1 MVCYGLLNMY
11 YGNVYSSLQDIVV
24 PSLRGTAT
32 THYRVQHKGDAA
44 SGDVWLDEQGR
55 LRQLVGSASG
65 QIPVTITYEFYDFG
79 TPVTVTIPPSD
90 QVHPIG
96 NG

>member
-1 MVCYGLLNMY
+1 MKRIGWLL
-11 YGNVYSSLQDIVV
+11 
-24 PSLRGTAT
+24 
-32 THYRVQHKGDAA
+32 
-44 SGDVWLDEQGR
+44 
-55 LRQLVGSASG
+55 LVL
-65 QIPVTITYEFYDFG
+65 IPVTITYEFYDFG